1 MPYSDDKLT
10 CDAPFT
16 SICVK
21 CRRPS
26 CHIVRW
32 EGVFFFFFSPDER
45 TILVHEIKSK
55 RQEKHAGKHFVDL
68 LTDPEDTEQQRVAS
82 HVAQAYGYAVSPLC
96 HTSWFDYSPSPDKS
110 RPDIHAKWHVQQVL
124 LRFPAVMPQAVTN
137 CDYLLYC
144 NDSATLTNPLY
155 TQHNVY

>member
-16 SICVK
+16 SICVN

-32 EGVFFFFFSPDER
+32 VGFFFFFSPDER
-45 TILVHEIKSK
+45 TILVHKTKSK
-55 RQEKHAGKHFVDL
+55 RQEKHACGKSCGTSLWICGQPSLSHFYSAD
-68 LTDPEDTEQQRVAS
+68 
-82 HVAQAYGYAVSPLC
+82 
-96 HTSWFDYSPSPDKS
+96 SPSPDKS

-124 LRFPAVMPQAVTN
+124 LRFPAVMLQAVTN
-137 CDYLLYC
+137 CDYLLHC

-155 TQHNVY
+155 TQHNPY